1 MTNQPTAVV
10 IEPRSS
16 LADTAAEVLRHRGY
30 ETLTAST
37 HASAAGLVEH
47 LAHVDFLAAS
57 VPAPGEDRTGAY
69 LEKAREKNPSMAI
82 VIMLSDPDER
92 AEDAPLDAVRLT
104 KPFGLEALE
113 SAIDRARATVGHG

>member
-1 MTNQPTAVV
+1 MTREPLAVV

-16 LADTAAEVLRHRGY
+16 LAGTIAEVLRHRGY
-30 ETLTAST
+30 ETVTAST

-47 LAHVDFLAAS
+47 LAHVDFLAAA

-69 LEKAREKNPSMAI
+69 LEKAREKNPGMAI

-92 AEDAPLDAVRLT
+92 AEDAPPDVVRII
-104 KPFGLEALE
+104 KPFGLEVLE
-113 SAIDRARATVGHG
+113 SAIDLARGKAGHG